1 MYGKTGNDGQY
12 HDGLLP
18 YHLKDISNT
27 RYDDGTQRIIKWL
40 VLDAPV
46 DTLWIESLNTLLDDT
61 RMLSL
66 LSGFRIN
73 LKKDIKIVFEP
84 ESLTQATPATIS
96 RVDLVYFESERFT
109 WYPVARKWLDEH
121 KSNKD
126 WYDNIAKWFDK
137 YVYPMMEELEEMNMK
152 YLVKMNEI
160 QLIIN
165 LIKIF
170 NAFIDEFED
179 INPYNKLNDNMNK
192 NNQDNVNIMNQ
203 TGTL

>member
-73 LKKDIKIVFEP
+73 LKKDIKIVFEA

-96 RVDLVYFESERFT
+96 RVGLVYFESERFS

-126 WYDNIAKWFDK
+126 WYDNI
-137 YVYPMMEELEEMNMK
+137 ENGLINM
-152 YLVKMNEI
+152 
-160 QLIIN
+160 
-165 LIKIF
+165 
-170 NAFIDEFED
+170 FI
-179 INPYNKLNDNMNK
+179 L
-192 NNQDNVNIMNQ
+192 
-203 TGTL
+203 

>member
-46 DTLWIESLNTLLDDT
+46 DTLWIESLNILLDDT
-61 RMLSL
+61 RILSL
-66 LSGFRIN
+66 PSGFRIN
-73 LKKDIKIVFEP
+73 LKKEIKTVFEA
-84 ESLTQATPATIS
+84 ESLTQATQATIS
-96 RVDLVYFESERFT
+96 RVDLVSFESEKFT

-121 KSNKD
+121 KSYKD

-137 YVYPMMEELEEMNMK
+137 YIYPMMEELEEMNMK
-152 YLVKMNEI
+152 YLVKMNETK
-160 QLIIN
+160 LIIN